1 GHVTTASGHKVY
13 SRYLIHAKVGI
24 RSLDGQRPRS
34 ASFANNLATLRILG
48 HYAVGQSVGQERRP
62 IVINVQHIDE
72 NLEIAVSLSIDGIF
86 NDEHPGGWRDVEQA
100 QLVAAS
106 NGIHKRHVVSFGVNF
121 NNETAR
127 RCLFHNLDV
136 VVVLAEHHGPVG
148 LVAGLGRRAQIADG
162 QTQAQVVTGKVYEQ
176 LSGAQLSGLRVQ
188 VEQAQIVA
196 CCGIRLRFV
205 EFILQNDRVRQLTTP
220 SRVQIECVNLQQRIA
235 RPSRR
240 RRRRHGG
247 QAAGERLE
255 AEMIQAGRL
264 SGANQAV
271 LEVASRS
278 RIRISC
284 KHLQQLKIGAFG
296 NGCIVHWLAEHWRI
310 PVTHQSHRF
319 GLQASTESGAN
330 SEIVNR
336 LTGVA
341 EPPDELQ
348 PAASLRHRQIVEQ
361 SDNRIG
367 AVAAGDINL
376 KQVDSCA
383 SVGLRQSRLLLLDQA
398 IADSSSLPASL
409 ATTVNVIILEPTPV
423 SNLSSLGEM
432 LNSPVDLEIRTPDPD
447 GCSEYRMVA
456 FSSRSLSTAGRRV
469 SRTCSSSEGGRQ
481 MFKLSAIAVTW
492 NSGRTNLGGESF
504 KSDTAIS
511 TSRSV
516 LRGGAPRSARL
527 TVSRNWSATS
537 RSTANSVVVN
547 RPRDI
552 LTCLRVDTKMSRSIA
567 VGNGINYAGI
577 VAQILVHSRYAAK
590 QYSAGRSGLHQLQP
604 VGDSAAD
611 KGLAKY
617 RQPESWSITNS
628 ELRSGCPLSCARTRR
643 SYTETDSRSSRS
655 RDAVRRTPVFELIE
669 KAFVSLTL
677 YRTVPLEPASGS
689 VAENRQISVPIGV
702 SSGTVTSNTGDSSS
716 GELSLTS
723 NTRIITK
730 RRQHGVQQRW
740 PVEHVRRFASGGYF
754 NLHVTDGGEQTLGGI
769 DAKGVRDCRNEW
781 AQLGDCQHLQ
791 IENASRRNCWNA
803 SNFGRD
809 WNSKGASEIS
819 TAGSEV
825 GRAQTQEC
833 DPGDM
838 LRPWHEEVDE
848 IIMVE
853 LPWLSSS
860 ETQQDW
866 QLQSAKRHLK
876 DNRTRSRSRSRRSR
890 YESRRFQVP
899 QAQVI
904 AAGRKR
910 RGDSPTAT
918 ATSLE
923 FSNSKAA
930 SRCVRLLPLRF
941 SIEAAADSP
950 LDSALIVRPLA
961 DPDHFKGICQQ
972 EATARFVNLD
982 SANTLNSNATT
993 RKFAAQM
1000 LAAHNEY
1007 RSLHQSPP
1015 LRFSEELT
1023 RQAQAWAELLAKR
1036 DSLAYDLKC
1045 DAAGIGE
1052 NVARKCDIGHGEVT
1066 AQEFVD
1072 TWYAEVHNFNWRS
1085 LEDQFECSHFAQVVW
1100 RASREAGF
1108 GRAISMSGCV
1118 YIVGRYRPMGNNPGE
1133 FPRNV
1138 LPRVS
1143 RARASGNYRASRVSG
1158 IAADNRKGEAAAPLA
1173 PRSPKAEREP
1183 SSDREPA
1190 KRVPT
1195 PPAVKSSPS
1204 SAPEA
1209 PLSTATNEEPAPSTK
1224 SLFGAL
1230 GAKSS
1235 AGPTASAPVSAMSLF
1250 GSLKSKAQGPANSE
1264 PASSKSLFGALSGKS
1279 DGGGAKG
1286 PLTANILHQTL
1297 GGSHTRQKRPSAE
1310 DLEEEAVPAFN
1321 MRKFV
1326 TQMLVSHN
1334 EYRAQHKAGPLR
1346 LNPQLNR
1353 LAQDWADVL
1362 AMRDKMAHDPNCSS
1376 NNTGENIA
1384 MKFRIGETNFPG
1396 DVFTDM
1402 WYEEIDSY
1410 DWNSNEMQPEC
1421 GHFTQLVWK
1430 STTEVGFGRAVSDTG
1445 RVYVVGR
1452 YRPPGNYKGEFRKN
1466 VLPSADDVVKA
1477 AGEEIVK
1484 EPMMMPSPIS
1494 FAMRDF
1500 GAAKRRS
1507 VTFSTGAGGGGGSAA
1522 MRNLTDFVPQ
1532 RSADGGGGKAAS
1544 SPVAALLLRQT
1555 LQQSHVR
1562 APEKKEET
1570 KSDEKIFSQK
1580 KFENQLL
1587 VSHNEFR
1594 ALHRSPP
1601 LRLNPELSRLAQAW
1615 AEVLAGKDKMAH
1627 DPKCSSLGL
1636 GENVAMKFR
1645 KGFTNFPGDLF
1656 SELWY
1661 HEIDQYKWTGED
1673 QLACGHF
1680 TQLVWRS
1687 STEVGFGRAVSKSGR
1702 VYVVGRYRP
1711 PGNYSGQFGRNVLPP
1726 SRVMP
1731 KSRNNIINRSN
1742 LQADKKAA
1750 AAKAVNAANEAQAD
1764 ANVEYAG
1771 FGTARVVERRQGLTA
1786 SNLRAL
1792 PLASTVQQQQQQQ

>member
-1 GHVTTASGHKVY
+1 
-13 SRYLIHAKVGI
+13 
-24 RSLDGQRPRS
+24 
-34 ASFANNLATLRILG
+34 
-48 HYAVGQSVGQERRP
+48 
-62 IVINVQHIDE
+62 
-72 NLEIAVSLSIDGIF
+72 
-86 NDEHPGGWRDVEQA
+86 
-100 QLVAAS
+100 
-106 NGIHKRHVVSFGVNF
+106 
-121 NNETAR
+121 
-127 RCLFHNLDV
+127 
-136 VVVLAEHHGPVG
+136 
-148 LVAGLGRRAQIADG
+148 
-162 QTQAQVVTGKVYEQ
+162 
-176 LSGAQLSGLRVQ
+176 
-188 VEQAQIVA
+188 
-196 CCGIRLRFV
+196 
-205 EFILQNDRVRQLTTP
+205 
-220 SRVQIECVNLQQRIA
+220 
-235 RPSRR
+235 
-240 RRRRHGG
+240 
-247 QAAGERLE
+247 
-255 AEMIQAGRL
+255 
-264 SGANQAV
+264 
-271 LEVASRS
+271 
-278 RIRISC
+278 
-284 KHLQQLKIGAFG
+284 
-296 NGCIVHWLAEHWRI
+296 
-310 PVTHQSHRF
+310 
-319 GLQASTESGAN
+319 
-330 SEIVNR
+330 
-336 LTGVA
+336 
-341 EPPDELQ
+341 
-348 PAASLRHRQIVEQ
+348 
-361 SDNRIG
+361 
-367 AVAAGDINL
+367 
-376 KQVDSCA
+376 
-383 SVGLRQSRLLLLDQA
+383 
-398 IADSSSLPASL
+398 
-409 ATTVNVIILEPTPV
+409 
-423 SNLSSLGEM
+423 
-432 LNSPVDLEIRTPDPD
+432 
-447 GCSEYRMVA
+447 
-456 FSSRSLSTAGRRV
+456 
-469 SRTCSSSEGGRQ
+469 
-481 MFKLSAIAVTW
+481 
-492 NSGRTNLGGESF
+492 
-504 KSDTAIS
+504 
-511 TSRSV
+511 
-516 LRGGAPRSARL
+516 
-527 TVSRNWSATS
+527 
-537 RSTANSVVVN
+537 
-547 RPRDI
+547 
-552 LTCLRVDTKMSRSIA
+552 
-567 VGNGINYAGI
+567 
-577 VAQILVHSRYAAK
+577 
-590 QYSAGRSGLHQLQP
+590 
-604 VGDSAAD
+604 
-611 KGLAKY
+611 
-617 RQPESWSITNS
+617 
-628 ELRSGCPLSCARTRR
+628 
-643 SYTETDSRSSRS
+643 
-655 RDAVRRTPVFELIE
+655 
-669 KAFVSLTL
+669 
-677 YRTVPLEPASGS
+677 
-689 VAENRQISVPIGV
+689 
-702 SSGTVTSNTGDSSS
+702 
-716 GELSLTS
+716 
-723 NTRIITK
+723 
-730 RRQHGVQQRW
+730 
-740 PVEHVRRFASGGYF
+740 
-754 NLHVTDGGEQTLGGI
+754 
-769 DAKGVRDCRNEW
+769 
-781 AQLGDCQHLQ
+781 
-791 IENASRRNCWNA
+791 
-803 SNFGRD
+803 
-809 WNSKGASEIS
+809 
-819 TAGSEV
+819 
-825 GRAQTQEC
+825 
-833 DPGDM
+833 
-838 LRPWHEEVDE
+838 
-848 IIMVE
+848 
-853 LPWLSSS
+853 
-860 ETQQDW
+860 
-866 QLQSAKRHLK
+866 
-876 DNRTRSRSRSRRSR
+876 
-890 YESRRFQVP
+890 
-899 QAQVI
+899 
-904 AAGRKR
+904 
-910 RGDSPTAT
+910 
-918 ATSLE
+918 
-923 FSNSKAA
+923 
-930 SRCVRLLPLRF
+930 
-941 SIEAAADSP
+941 
-950 LDSALIVRPLA
+950 
-961 DPDHFKGICQQ
+961 HFKGICQQ

-982 SANTLNSNATT
+982 SANTLNSSSRRSAAQVRCCAPAAATQV
-993 RKFAAQM
+993 RCQM

-1118 YIVGRYRPMGNNPGE
+1118 YIVGRYRRWEIIPENFQETFCRACPELGPLG
-1133 FPRNV
+1133 
-1138 LPRVS
+1138 VS
-1143 RARASGNYRASRVSG
+1143 LLAKDDFVAAHKTSLLALRKFSPLANYRASRVSG

-1230 GAKSS
+1230 V
-1235 AGPTASAPVSAMSLF
+1235 PSLRLALLPRRLYRR
-1250 GSLKSKAQGPANSE
+1250 SQGPANSE

-1645 KGFTNFPGDLF
+1645 KGFTNFP
-1656 SELWY
+1656 
-1661 HEIDQYKWTGED
+1661 
-1673 QLACGHF
+1673 
-1680 TQLVWRS
+1680 
-1687 STEVGFGRAVSKSGR
+1687 
-1702 VYVVGRYRP
+1702 
-1711 PGNYSGQFGRNVLPP
+1711 
-1726 SRVMP
+1726 
-1731 KSRNNIINRSN
+1731 
-1742 LQADKKAA
+1742 
-1750 AAKAVNAANEAQAD
+1750 
-1764 ANVEYAG
+1764 
-1771 FGTARVVERRQGLTA
+1771 
-1786 SNLRAL
+1786 
-1792 PLASTVQQQQQQQ
+1792 